1 MTTAVAVPVQ
11 DLVGNFF
18 AGPVTAAV
26 ETAFAG
32 VGLGDSWVQMFVVDG
47 LVAGV
52 GMLLTFVPLMIIMF
66 SLLALLEDSGY
77 MARAAVV
84 TDRLMRAIGLPGKA
98 FLPLVVGFGCNVPA
112 ISATRI
118 LPSARHRIMTALL
131 VPFTSCSARL
141 TVYVLVA
148 STFFP
153 AHAGSVVFL

>member
-1 MTTAVAVPVQ
+1 
-11 DLVGNFF
+11 
-18 AGPVTAAV
+18 
-26 ETAFAG
+26 
-32 VGLGDSWVQMFVVDG
+32 
-47 LVAGV
+47 
-52 GMLLTFVPLMIIMF
+52 
-66 SLLALLEDSGY
+66 

-84 TDRLMRAIGLPGKA
+84 TDRVMRSIGLPGKA

-118 LPSARHRIMTALL
+118 LPNARHRVMTALL

-153 AHAGSVVFL
+153 AHAGTRRVRHVRRVDRSSSSLVGLALRHTLWRTVGDEPLVLDLPAYQRPDAAADRCRSPGCG